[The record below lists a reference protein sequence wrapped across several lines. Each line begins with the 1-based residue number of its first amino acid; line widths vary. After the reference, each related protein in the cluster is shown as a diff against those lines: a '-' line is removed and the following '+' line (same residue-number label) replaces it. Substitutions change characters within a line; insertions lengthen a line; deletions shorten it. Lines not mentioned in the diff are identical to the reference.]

1 MAAHNSRWKIELTF
15 FHFPNTVHKIPP
27 LQVRILQ
34 DLLWKYFRRSLP
46 SLALWRR
53 SWWRRR
59 LTKKASITTSSCQ
72 TCQSLRRSCQSLS
85 SRHRRHLSPLRLHRL
100 HPRSLP
106 RAWRRSESRPAA
118 GAASKSLSS
127 SASSSSSAC
136 WSPSWPRPVAAK
148 QRLVGFLGPILS
160 RAILAALPCILYFGF
175 PDRPRLICLIKIYFP
190 ECLDTELVGL
200 AGLHKTWL
208 QSLLIFYG
216 NYAASRFEPRMDGLE
231 ALTQPLSYLQ
241 LKHLAPSG
249 AN

>member
-1 MAAHNSRWKIELTF
+1 MVAHNCRWKIELTF
-15 FHFPNTVHKIPP
+15 FS
-27 LQVRILQ
+27 QVRILQ
-34 DLLWKYFRRSLP
+34 DLRWKYFRRSLP

-59 LTKKASITTSSCQ
+59 LTRKASITTSSCQ

-127 SASSSSSAC
+127 SASSSSSPC
-136 WSPSWPRPVAAK
+136 WSPSWQRPVEAK

-160 RAILAALPCILYFGF
+160 QAILEALPCILYFGV
-175 PDRPRLICLIKIYFP
+175 PDRPRFIWYSSLIFDPFKNSFSWVPWHRTSWIGRFAQNLVTITFNFLRKQCNIKIW
-190 ECLDTELVGL
+190 T
-200 AGLHKTWL
+200 
-208 QSLLIFYG
+208 
-216 NYAASRFEPRMDGLE
+216 
-231 ALTQPLSYLQ
+231 
-241 LKHLAPSG
+241 
-249 AN
+249 